1 MEKKPHLCKVFKCTK
16 INKTAAKP
24 IINAL
29 LKFIKMR
36 TKYFKYQNILWR
48 WANLQPPF
56 RYWSYNF
63 TKLKAIKTII
73 ENRKVKIK

>member
-1 MEKKPHLCKVFKCTK
+1 MVKKQNFYKLFQCTK
-16 INKTAAKP
+16 IIKTSAKP

-29 LKFIKMR
+29 FKFYKKMR

-48 WANLQPPF
+48 WANLKPPF

-63 TKLKAIKTII
+63 TKLKAINTK
-73 ENRKVKIK
+73 KIT

>member
-1 MEKKPHLCKVFKCTK
+1 MVKKQNFYKLFQCTK
-16 INKTAAKP
+16 ITKTAAKP

-36 TKYFKYQNILWR
+36 TKYLKEKKFQNILWK

-56 RYWSYNF
+56 RYWSYKF
-63 TKLKAIKTII
+63 TKLKTIK
-73 ENRKVKIK
+73 KIK

>member
-1 MEKKPHLCKVFKCTK
+1 MVKKQNFYKLFQCTK
-16 INKTAAKP
+16 IIKTAAKP

-36 TKYFKYQNILWR
+36 TKYFKYQYILWR

-56 RYWSYNF
+56 RYSFYNF
-63 TKLKAIKTII
+63 TKPIVIKTII
-73 ENRKVKIK
+73 KIEKE

>member
-29 LKFIKMR
+29 LKFYKKR
-36 TKYFKYQNILWR
+36 ELNILNTKIYCGDGLIW
-48 WANLQPPF
+48 NLHLG
-56 RYWSYNF
+56 
-63 TKLKAIKTII
+63 TGLII
-73 ENRKVKIK
+73 LQN